1 MEQETRPHRMESVAL
16 APNRCRGMW
25 SGAELQFEDRPRVR
39 RPVTRYF
46 EEMGEVGFESV
57 TWKQVTWKQ
66 ETLEERKKL
75 GTNA

>member
-1 MEQETRPHRMESVAL
+1 
-16 APNRCRGMW
+16 MW